1 MYDFSTLV
9 DTPAKIGYNQKEVI
23 IPLNALTYIFPA
35 ATLLLIILFYFGTP
49 SLKSAE
55 LESSEEKSFCRLDCI
70 LLALIVILYSAVAFY
85 NLGDTKAPQSF
96 CHFRYNDSV
105 TVDMGEDTAV
115 NEILYY
121 SGLNTGKCVVE
132 YSHDGEFFYAVGCMD
147 QKYSALLKWNSVE
160 FMDGADSKTRYIRIT
175 SDSDLYIGEM
185 SIRTGKGVV
194 TGEGELFDEQ
204 SLVPDYMTYL
214 NSSYFDEIYHART
227 AYENIEGIYPYEIS
241 HPPLGK
247 LIIAGGIELLG
258 MTPFGWRFSGTLFG
272 VLMLPVLFVF
282 LKKMFGGT
290 AVPACGTAIFAAD
303 FMHFTQTRIATIDT
317 YAVFFILL
325 MYLFMYLYVTG
336 GRLRYLALS
345 GVFFGIGAAC
355 KWTCFYAGAG
365 LAVIWLIHWMR
376 NFELK
381 GFIKNCLFCL
391 CFFVL
396 IPAAIYYVSYFPYAQ
411 ARGMSGAGMFFTKD
425 YADIVLGNQQFM
437 FDYHSG
443 VHSEHPYSSR
453 WYQWVLNIRPIL
465 YYLQYY
471 TDGKRSSFGAFLNPV
486 LCWAGLI
493 AIFINAYLAVS
504 RRDRTAEFIVIGYL
518 AQLLPWVFITRTT
531 FEYHYFPSA
540 VFLLLAI
547 CRVFSLMKNNRRDWR
562 ISVCGLTGMS
572 VALFVLFYPVLSGK
586 LVDSSLASSLLK
598 WLPSW
603 PF

>member
-1 MYDFSTLV
+1 MST
-9 DTPAKIGYNQKEVI
+9 
-23 IPLNALTYIFPA
+23 LTYIFPA
-35 ATLLLIILFYFGTP
+35 AIMLLIILFYLGTP
-49 SLKSAE
+49 SLRKAE
-55 LESSEEKSFCRLDCI
+55 LGPEKEKSFCRADCL
-70 LLALIVILYSAVAFY
+70 LLALIVILYSCAAFY

-96 CHFRYNDSV
+96 RHFEAGDRV
-105 TVDMGEDTAV
+105 TVDMGEEKSV
-115 NEILYY
+115 NEILFY
-121 SGLNTGKCVVE
+121 SGLNTGKCYVE
-132 YSHDGEFFYAVGCMD
+132 YSHDGVVFYAAGSFD
-147 QKYSALLKWNSVE
+147 QKYSALFKWNSAE
-160 FMDGADSKTRYIRIT
+160 FMEGVDSEARYIRIT
-175 SDSDLYIGEM
+175 SDSDLYIGEL
-185 SIRTGKGVV
+185 SIRTDKGIV

-214 NSSYFDEIYHART
+214 NSTYFDEIYHART
-227 AYENIEGIYPYEIS
+227 AYEHIEGVYPYEVS

-247 LIIAGGIELLG
+247 LIIAGGIGLFG

-272 VLMLPVLFVF
+272 VLMLPVLYVF

-290 AVPACGTAIFAAD
+290 TVPACGTAILAAD

-325 MYLFMYLYVTG
+325 MYLFMYLYVRG
-336 GRLRYLALS
+336 GKLRNLALS

-365 LAVIWLIHWMR
+365 LAVIWLIHWLR
-376 NFELK
+376 SFELK
-381 GFIKNCLFCL
+381 KFIKNCLFCL

-396 IPAAIYYVSYFPYAQ
+396 VPAVIYYVSYFPYGQ
-411 ARGMSGAGMFFTKD
+411 ASGMHGIGMFFKKE

-437 FDYHSG
+437 FTYHSG
-443 VHSEHPYSSR
+443 VHAEHPYSSR

-471 TDGKRSSFGAFLNPV
+471 TDGRRSSFGAFLNPV
-486 LCWAGLI
+486 LCWAGL
-493 AIFINAYLAVS
+493 AALFMNAYLAIF

-518 AQLLPWVFITRTT
+518 AQLLPWMFITRTT

-547 CRVFSLMKNNRRDWR
+547 CRIFSLMKNNRRDWR
-562 ISVCGLTGMS
+562 VSVYGLTGLS
-572 VALFVLFYPVLSGK
+572 AALFVLFYPVLSGK
-586 LVDSSLASSLLK
+586 MVDGGVASALLK
-598 WLPSW
+598 WFSTW